1 MGGEDTPPQALDA
14 IFDELDHDKNG
25 TIDFDEFV
33 TGIWSHVHRR
43 SHESEGSR
51 AVGKKTQTS
60 ITISFAA
67 LEGAACMNNTFCL
80 AIFMGLVYFK
90 GIAWRYTAETLS
102 IVFVQLAVAVFA
114 RKGTLTP
121 VDGALILAIYPLS
134 VVLVAGLEAMGFD

>member
-1 MGGEDTPPQALDA
+1 MGLASMYYA
-14 IFDELDHDKNG
+14 
-25 TIDFDEFV
+25 
-33 TGIWSHVHRR
+33 
-43 SHESEGSR
+43 
-51 AVGKKTQTS
+51 GKKTQTS

-90 GIAWRYTAETLS
+90 GIAWQYTAETLS

-121 VDGALILAIYPLS
+121 VDGAFIIAIYPLS
-134 VVLVAGLEAMGFD
+134 VVIEVPGAMRDRCISSDAFLASPFLPKGRG